1 MIHNSSNFPRL
12 SKYSGETR
20 LVPEEDY
27 AAAAARVQSSLAS
40 RGRGAGAGPRF
51 LEWLP
56 VSLRQVRDVYGRCF
70 HLATRELATLDTQFQ
85 GETTLS
91 TVQDMVE

>member
-1 MIHNSSNFPRL
+1 M
-12 SKYSGETR
+12 
-20 LVPEEDY
+20 PEEDY

-51 LEWLP
+51 LDSLP

-85 GETTLS
+85 GENYCCKGPFTYYVS
-91 TVQDMVE
+91 SYNKAG

>member
-1 MIHNSSNFPRL
+1 M
-12 SKYSGETR
+12 
-20 LVPEEDY
+20 PEEDY

-40 RGRGAGAGPRF
+40 GGRGAGPGPQY

-70 HLATRELATLDTQFQ
+70 HLATREIATLDTQFQ
-85 GETTLS
+85 GESTFVHD
-91 TVQDMVE
+91 TVQCSFF

>member
-1 MIHNSSNFPRL
+1 MKHKSSIYPTRL

-27 AAAAARVQSSLAS
+27 TAAAARVQSSLAS

-51 LEWLP
+51 LDWLP

-85 GETTLS
+85 GEN
-91 TVQDMVE
+91 